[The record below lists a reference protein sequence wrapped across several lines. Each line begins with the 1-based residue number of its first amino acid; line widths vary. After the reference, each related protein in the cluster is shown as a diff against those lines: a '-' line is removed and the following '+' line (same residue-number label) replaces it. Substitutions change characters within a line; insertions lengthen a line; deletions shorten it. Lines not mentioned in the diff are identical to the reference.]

1 MTDIRCDVLIIGG
14 GLIGSAI
21 AFGLLE
27 RSLKV
32 AIVDQGDNAHR
43 AARGNFGLTCDWSQS
58 GRVVLPQARRLRQ
71 LTAPAAR
78 VAPRLP
84 ETRRPLFA
92 WHRRRHGEVV
102 AIRVRGGQTA
112 QPIAKAVPYKT

>member
-1 MTDIRCDVLIIGG
+1 MTDIRCDVLVIGG
-14 GLIGSAI
+14 GLIGTAV

-32 AIVDQGDNAHR
+32 AIVDQGDNDNAHR
-43 AARGNFGLTCDWSQS
+43 AARGNFGLTCDRSQ
-58 GRVVLPQARRLRQ
+58 GARDVLLQARRLRQ

-78 VAPRLP
+78 VAPSLP

-112 QPIAKAVPYKT
+112 QPIAKTVP